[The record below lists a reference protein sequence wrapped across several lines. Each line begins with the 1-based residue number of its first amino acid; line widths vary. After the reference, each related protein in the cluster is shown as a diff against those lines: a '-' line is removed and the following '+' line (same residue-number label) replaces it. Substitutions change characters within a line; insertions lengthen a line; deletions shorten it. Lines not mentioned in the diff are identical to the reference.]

1 MLWRSF
7 SSLTLVCRH
16 LSSSVSFLTA
26 CSAFQRLSRS
36 WSRSSTI
43 VWAEHIHKAWIPR
56 VNTHWT
62 LKKKKVIF
70 SLSWNTNLFLQLKCF
85 LQFYLKHLVVFVGT
99 MKATLRI
106 CTPLYKQVSTPQ
118 KILLG
123 IKDISTI
130 FLSCYICFEDKSNI
144 RNYCMGYV
152 PETKACAVQKTLKNN
167 YHLPINMEDMT
178 LLFFFLLFLKIIC
191 SERADQIKEL
201 FGHSGSRY
209 YRCIWITVFQEETL
223 KESVNYDCR
232 NIMTGVA
239 LLPQDW
245 GVCRNW
251 LNCEFCLKITD
262 ERLSKRWSKSGPVS
276 RIKNGRQRTR
286 STDLNHFRCWGHLK
300 HTV

>member
-1 MLWRSF
+1 
-7 SSLTLVCRH
+7 
-16 LSSSVSFLTA
+16 
-26 CSAFQRLSRS
+26 
-36 WSRSSTI
+36 
-43 VWAEHIHKAWIPR
+43 
-56 VNTHWT
+56 
-62 LKKKKVIF
+62 
-70 SLSWNTNLFLQLKCF
+70 
-85 LQFYLKHLVVFVGT
+85 

-106 CTPLYKQVSTPQ
+106 FTLLYKQVSTPQ

-209 YRCIWITVFQEETL
+209 YRCI
-223 KESVNYDCR
+223 
-232 NIMTGVA
+232 
-239 LLPQDW
+239 
-245 GVCRNW
+245 
-251 LNCEFCLKITD
+251 
-262 ERLSKRWSKSGPVS
+262 
-276 RIKNGRQRTR
+276 
-286 STDLNHFRCWGHLK
+286 
-300 HTV
+300 